1 MTKWLSRFS
10 CGNEVLLGAYCWN
23 RLIQPSKLATAV
35 HVLKLR
41 GPSDTTVLEHCRY
54 HGRGSGS
61 RLLYTRDHFSC
72 PCVRL
77 VPQSSALLCRRK
89 QRHHQRHRRVPSSSS
104 VDVSHGTTEHRPP

>member
-72 PCVRL
+72 PRVRL
-77 VPQSSALLCRRK
+77 ATHSSALLFRRK
-89 QRHHQRHRRVPSSSS
+89 HRPDQRHPP
-104 VDVSHGTTEHRPP
+104 RPPCGLFAASHS